1 MFNENIGN
9 DYIVIQEG
17 TSEGTQIK
25 YKKDGYWYKKDN
37 RGNEGRAE
45 YLVSKFMQFTTLQ
58 ENDYISYEEGRINGK
73 SGCRS
78 KNFLDEEEELVTFY
92 RLYYNEVGK
101 DLSKVIA
108 NMDTMEE
115 RIEYVIR
122 FIDQSCGLNI
132 RAYLSKVLTL
142 DMICLNE
149 DRHLNNLALIM
160 RGNEFYSAPIFDNG
174 VSLLTANLSVNWN
187 FSIEENVKRVIARP
201 FCGSHEKMLNYFGKG
216 FELNVPAA
224 LEWLDKET
232 NSREKEVLMHQ
243 IKKFQEI

>member
-1 MFNENIGN
+1 MKEPRLSIKKTAIG
-9 DYIVIQEG
+9 I
-17 TSEGTQIK
+17 
-25 YKKDGYWYKKDN
+25 KKDN

-58 ENDYISYEEGRINGK
+58 ENEFISYEEGTINGK

-92 RLYYNEVGK
+92 KLYYNEVGK

-108 NMDTMEE
+108 NMNTMEE

-132 RAYLSKVLTL
+132 HAYLSKVLTL

-160 RGNEFYSAPIFDNG
+160 CGNDFYPAPIFDNG
-174 VSLLTANLSVNWN
+174 VSLLTANQSVNWN

-201 FCGSHEKMLNYFGKG
+201 FCGSHEKMVKYLGSG
-216 FELNVPAA
+216 FSVDVKSALSWLETEPDSIERNV
-224 LEWLDKET
+224 L
-232 NSREKEVLMHQ
+232 RYQ
-243 IKKFQEI
+243 INRYNN